1 MAWKTCSYLV
11 PCSSK
16 KKKRKKKEELRL
28 NRWTEHRD
36 ALSIKLWC
44 YRWVYRVD
52 PEKVCNRANKKIGS
66 MITCAHGTRTKA
78 CHGQVYLCFLRRIW
92 ATRELTHVTIE
103 KKLDDDRAKKC
114 ARDSATIKQHPR
126 TILSFLFTIEQMEL
140 YAFLREKLKEGKRLL
155 RIRVGFIGAILS
167 KKTVLRILMQ
177 RKFDP
182 DGRVL
187 LANSCI
193 SLSSFCLDRWRNFE
207 TRKLDDFIF
216 VSVISLKCIRF
227 FFYLLFLN
235 YSIFYLSFF

>member
-103 KKLDDDRAKKC
+103 KRLDDGQRNARETRRRSNSIQEQSFHFYSPSSRWNSTLSYAK
-114 ARDSATIKQHPR
+114 S
-126 TILSFLFTIEQMEL
+126 
-140 YAFLREKLKEGKRLL
+140 
-155 RIRVGFIGAILS
+155 S
-167 KKTVLRILMQ
+167 KKGSDFYEYAWVLLEQFSRRRQSFEYWCKGNSILM
-177 RKFDP
+177 
-182 DGRVL
+182 GG
-187 LANSCI
+187 
-193 SLSSFCLDRWRNFE
+193 
-207 TRKLDDFIF
+207 
-216 VSVISLKCIRF
+216 F
-227 FFYLLFLN
+227 F
-235 YSIFYLSFF
+235 